1 MADVV
6 ENVREKVRRAAISF
20 EWLARSGEEVIIS
33 EPGAKG
39 IGVPVR

>member
-6 ENVREKVRRAAISF
+6 DNVREKVRRAAISL
-20 EWLARSGEEVIIS
+20 EWLARSGEDVSIS

-39 IGVPVR
+39 MGVPVR